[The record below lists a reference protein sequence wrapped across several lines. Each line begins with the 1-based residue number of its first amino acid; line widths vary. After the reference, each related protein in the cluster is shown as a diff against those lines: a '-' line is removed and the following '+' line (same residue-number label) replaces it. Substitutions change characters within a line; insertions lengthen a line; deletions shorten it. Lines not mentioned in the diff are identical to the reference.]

1 MGSKPMHIECE
12 HLAKL
17 RDFATG
23 RRETKAPVAIIAR
36 MPLEQFTDE
45 ELVLRYRAAQG
56 QEAEQYINELF
67 RRNQQKVARWCMRFT
82 DDRDSALDLS
92 QEVFTKAYQNLHSF
106 KGDSKFSTWLFTVA
120 RNHCLNAVRARNIDA
135 QSDSDEELLATL
147 PDHNFEHP
155 DVAMDRE
162 KSMGLARQIISEAL
176 DETEKRVFVLHYA
189 EEMTLDGIT
198 RLLQLENASGAKAFL
213 VSAKRKLNR
222 VIERRKVR
230 STQGRV

>member
-12 HLAKL
+12 HLAKI
-17 RDFATG
+17 RAFASG
-23 RRETKAPVAIIAR
+23 RREAKASVAIIAR

-45 ELVLRYRAAQG
+45 ELVLRYRAAHVQD
-56 QEAEQYINELF
+56 AEQYINELF

-82 DDRDSALDLS
+82 DDRESALDLS
-92 QEVFTKAYQNLHSF
+92 QEVFAKAFQNLHSF
-106 KGDSKFSTWLFTVA
+106 KGDSKFSTWLFIVA
-120 RNHCLNAVRARNIDA
+120 RNHCLNAVRTRSIVG

-155 DVAMDRE
+155 DEAMDRE

-189 EEMTLDGIT
+189 EEMTLDAIT

-230 STQGRV
+230 SHQGRV